1 MMNESTQLHNPPT
14 KHLALLTDF
23 GTSDHYVATVK
34 AVVLSINPSLQIIDV
49 THSVKAGNISEAGF
63 LLWASYRFFPKDT
76 LFLCIVDPGVGT
88 SRPIACLSTEHYSF
102 LAPDNGALEF
112 VYTSEPSAKFYHLN
126 LDKCSSYLP
135 QMVSSTF
142 HGRDI
147 FAPIAGHISLG
158 LSLVKVADEIQR
170 TPPCSPFVSSKQSEV
185 APKILHIDHFGTL
198 ITNIAME
205 SSEDGE
211 HKIMAIT
218 IGRHRVLHWVQTYGQ
233 APENSPVMLVGSTGL
248 VEIAMKNASA
258 ANALHIDENA
268 KLRIEW
274 K

>member
-1 MMNESTQLHNPPT
+1 MNESTQLHNPLT

-34 AVVLSINPSLQIIDV
+34 AVILSLNPSLQIIDV
-49 THSVKAGNISEAGF
+49 THSVKPGNISEAGF

-88 SRPIACLSTEHYSF
+88 SRPIAFLSTESYSF
-102 LAPDNGALEF
+102 LAPDNGALEY
-112 VYTSEPSAKFYHLN
+112 VHSSEPSAKFFHLN
-126 LDKCSSYLP
+126 LDKCSPYLP

-147 FAPIAGHISLG
+147 FAPIAAHISLG
-158 LSLVKVADEIQR
+158 LPLSKVADEIQR
-170 TPPCSPFVSSKQSEV
+170 TPPRSPFVSSKESE
-185 APKILHIDHFGTL
+185 AASKILHIDHFGSL

-205 SSEDGE
+205 NSKEGE

-218 IGRHRVLHWVQTYGQ
+218 IGQHRVSQWVQTYGQ
-233 APENSPVMLVGSTGL
+233 APENVPVLLVGSTGL

-268 KLRIEW
+268 KIRIEW